1 MAKVFNPINFPAGFN
16 IDLAVPIDS
25 RVIVDTKSS
34 LTSSE
39 YWMND
44 NYPIKL
50 YNGLICAVQDSGEVY
65 VLMNKDNYTVETSWK
80 KVGADID
87 ANDVQEIIEQ
97 AVGDDLSEI
106 TQSITDINQ
115 DITTINNTLS
125 WGEIPSATPAE

>member
-1 MAKVFNPINFPAGFN
+1 MAKAFNPINFPAGFN

-34 LTSSE
+34 LTSSD

-97 AVGDDLSEI
+97 AVGDDLLEI
-106 TQSITDINQ
+106 TQSITN
-115 DITTINNTLS
+115 INNTLT
-125 WGEIPSATPAE
+125 WNEIPSAPAAE

>member
-1 MAKVFNPINFPAGFN
+1 MAKAFNPINFPAGFN

-25 RVIVDTKSS
+25 RVIVDTKTS
-34 LTSSE
+34 LTSSD
-39 YWMND
+39 YWMD
-44 NYPIKL
+44 DTYPIKL

-65 VLMNKDNYTVETSWK
+65 VLMDKDNYTVETSWK

-106 TQSITDINQ
+106 TQSITN
-115 DITTINNTLS
+115 INNTLS
-125 WGEIPSATPAE
+125 WGDIPSATPAE

>member
-1 MAKVFNPINFPAGFN
+1 MAKAFNPINFPAGFN
-16 IDLAVPIDS
+16 VNLAVPIDS

-34 LTSSE
+34 LISSD

-44 NYPIKL
+44 TYPIQL

-65 VLMNKDNYTVETSWK
+65 VLTNAANYTVETSWK

-87 ANDVQEIIEQ
+87 ASDVQEIIEQ

-106 TQSITDINQ
+106 TTSITGIEQN
-115 DITTINNTLS
+115 ITTINNTLT
-125 WGEIPSATPAE
+125 WGEIPAVTPAE

>member
-1 MAKVFNPINFPAGFN
+1 MAKAFNPINFPAGFN

-34 LTSSE
+34 LTSSD
-39 YWMND
+39 YWMD
-44 NYPIKL
+44 DTYPIKL

-87 ANDVQEIIEQ
+87 ADDVQEIIEQ

-115 DITTINNTLS
+115 DITTINNMLS

>member
-1 MAKVFNPINFPAGFN
+1 MAKAFNPINFPAGFN

-34 LTSSE
+34 LTSSD
-39 YWMND
+39 YWMD
-44 NYPIKL
+44 DTYPIKL

-80 KVGADID
+80 KVGSDIKP
-87 ANDVQEIIEQ
+87 E
-97 AVGDDLSEI
+97 
-106 TQSITDINQ
+106 DIK
-115 DITTINNTLS
+115 IS

>member
-1 MAKVFNPINFPAGFN
+1 MAKAFNPINFPAGFN

-25 RVIVDTKSS
+25 RVIVDTKTS
-34 LTSSE
+34 LTSSD
-39 YWMND
+39 YWMD
-44 NYPIKL
+44 DTYPIKL

-65 VLMNKDNYTVETSWK
+65 VLMDKDNYTVETSWK

-106 TQSITDINQ
+106 TQSITN
-115 DITTINNTLS
+115 INNTLS

>member
-1 MAKVFNPINFPAGFN
+1 MAKAFNPINFPAGFN

-34 LTSSE
+34 LISSE

-80 KVGADID
+80 KVGADIN

-106 TQSITDINQ
+106 TQSII
-115 DITTINNTLS
+115 TINNTLS
-125 WGEIPSATPAE
+125 WGEIPSTTPAE

>member
-1 MAKVFNPINFPAGFN
+1 MAKAFNPINFPAGFN

-34 LTSSE
+34 LTSSD
-39 YWMND
+39 YWMD
-44 NYPIKL
+44 DTYPIKL

-87 ANDVQEIIEQ
+87 ADDVQEIIEQ

-115 DITTINNTLS
+115 DITTINNMLS
-125 WGEIPSATPAE
+125 WGEIPSAPAE

>member
-65 VLMNKDNYTVETSWK
+65 VLMNKDNYTLETSWK

-97 AVGDDLSEI
+97 AVGDDLLEI
-106 TQSITDINQ
+106 TQSITNINK
-115 DITTINNTLS
+115 TLT
-125 WGEIPSATPAE
+125 WGEIPSASVAE

>member
-1 MAKVFNPINFPAGFN
+1 MAKAFNPINFPAGFN

-39 YWMND
+39 YWMDD

-50 YNGLICAVQDSGEVY
+50 YNGLICAIQDSGEVY
-65 VLMNKDNYTVETSWK
+65 VLMNKDNYTVESSWK

-97 AVGDDLSEI
+97 AVGDDLLEI
-106 TQSITDINQ
+106 TQSITN
-115 DITTINNTLS
+115 INNTLT
-125 WGEIPSATPAE
+125 WNEIPSAPAAE

>member
-1 MAKVFNPINFPAGFN
+1 MAKAFNPINFPAGFN

-25 RVIVDTKSS
+25 RVIVDTKTS
-34 LTSSE
+34 LTSSD
-39 YWMND
+39 YWMD
-44 NYPIKL
+44 DTYPIKL

-65 VLMNKDNYTVETSWK
+65 VLMDKDNYTVETSWK

-106 TQSITDINQ
+106 TQSITN
-115 DITTINNTLS
+115 INNTLS
-125 WGEIPSATPAE
+125 WGEIPSVTPAE